1 MESKHAVCI
10 KFTERSDKLRGSDM
24 MPSLLLLTSTSC
36 ALTGRREATVLQCVY
51 HFQRASPF
59 STAASVCA
67 TAAALT
73 TDL

>member
-1 MESKHAVCI
+1 
-10 KFTERSDKLRGSDM
+10 